1 MTGEKGAGEKGR
13 RILIVEDQAILG
25 MELEFALTQAG
36 HHVVGIA
43 VDAAQALALAA
54 DAQPEFAVVDINLKD
69 GPTGPSLART
79 MVRDFGITVLF
90 ATAEP
95 ELIPQEFA
103 GALGVVGK
111 PYSTPSIQS
120 AVDYLLAL
128 RDGLD
133 PGPTPPQLRL
143 APWIGAP
150 NDGGLS

>member
-1 MTGEKGAGEKGR
+1 MAGKGR

-36 HHVVGIA
+36 HQVVGIA

-54 DAQPEFAVVDINLKD
+54 ETKPEFAVVDINLKD
-69 GPTGPSLART
+69 GRTGAAIARA
-79 MVRDFGITVLF
+79 MVEEHGITVLF

-95 ELIPQEFA
+95 ELIPDEFA

-111 PYSTPSIQS
+111 PYSTPMIQG
-120 AVDYLLAL
+120 AVGYLLAL

-133 PGPTPPQLRL
+133 PGPMPPQLRL
-143 APWIGAP
+143 APWILADGRK
-150 NDGGLS
+150 GGLS